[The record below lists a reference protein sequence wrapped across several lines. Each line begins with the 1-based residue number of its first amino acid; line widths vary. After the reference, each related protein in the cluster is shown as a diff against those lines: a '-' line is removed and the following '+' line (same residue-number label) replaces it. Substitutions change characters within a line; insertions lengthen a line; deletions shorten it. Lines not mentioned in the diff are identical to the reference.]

1 MATVT
6 CVVDC
11 RCWLGEGP
19 CWVAREGA
27 LYWTDVPS
35 RRVHRWR
42 PGDGEHRTWETPDFV
57 TALTP
62 RRQGGLVAALR
73 DRVAF
78 FDPETGGFTPF
89 VAPEADRPENRSN
102 DGKCDRQGRFWYG
115 TMRNNLAPDG
125 GEIPIEGEPAGS
137 LYRIDPDGCIT
148 RVDGPFGISNTLAW
162 SPDDRTMYFGD
173 TLDAIYAYGFDPA
186 SGTMRDR
193 RVHARRDAAPG
204 FADGSAIDA
213 EGCLW
218 NCRWDG
224 GAVVRLGPG
233 GEALETVPLPCSRV
247 TSACFGGPDL
257 TTLYV
262 TTARH
267 GLGEA
272 EPAGQPLAGGIFAIE
287 TGARGLPDGEFA
299 G

>member
-6 CVVDC
+6 CVLDC
-11 RCWLGEGP
+11 GCWLGESP
-19 CWVAREGA
+19 CWVAREQA

-35 RRVHRWR
+35 RRVHRWW
-42 PGDGEHRTWETPDFV
+42 PGDGERRTCEAPDLV
-57 TALTP
+57 TALAP
-62 RRQGGLVAALR
+62 RRQDGLIAALR

-78 FDPETGGFTPF
+78 FDPAMGGFTPF

-115 TMRNNLAPDG
+115 TMRDYLAPDG
-125 GEIPIEGEPAGS
+125 GEIPIEGDPAGS

-173 TLDAIYAYGFDPA
+173 TLDAIFACAFDPA
-186 SGTMRDR
+186 SGTVRDR

-204 FADGSAIDA
+204 FADGSTIDV
-213 EGCLW
+213 ERHLW

-224 GAVVRLGPG
+224 GA
-233 GEALETVPLPCSRV
+233 LEMVPPPCSRV

-257 TTLYV
+257 ATLYV

-272 EPAGQPLAGGIFAIE
+272 ELAGQPLAGGIFAVE
-287 TGARGLPDGEFA
+287 TGARGLPDGELA